1 MVSSKETVIFVL
13 LYVMSSFSLAAFK
26 FLIFKQFDYG
36 VLGVVFFMFF
46 LLGLLTCGFMVFI
59 KFRKILVIISSI
71 IFCLFPPFPLGLHL
85 YVRPHYIIWQSGVF
99 FKSFFLFV
107 CQIGQFP
114 LSSHQ
119 VH

>member
-85 YVRPHYIIWQSGVF
+85 YVRPHYIIWQSGGF
-99 FKSFFLFV
+99 F
-107 CQIGQFP
+107 
-114 LSSHQ
+114 
-119 VH
+119 